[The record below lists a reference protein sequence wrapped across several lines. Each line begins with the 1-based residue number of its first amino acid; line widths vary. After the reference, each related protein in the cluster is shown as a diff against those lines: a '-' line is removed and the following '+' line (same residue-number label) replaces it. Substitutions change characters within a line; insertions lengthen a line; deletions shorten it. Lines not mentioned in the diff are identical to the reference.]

1 MAGGLNKVMII
12 GNLGK
17 DPEMRFTP
25 SGQSVTNFTVAV
37 SRSWKNSDGQPQE
50 ETEWFN
56 IDAWGRLAELTNE
69 YLSKGKK
76 VYVEGRLRTESWEDK
91 NTGEKK
97 YRTKVVAS
105 DIQFIEPR
113 GGGQSD
119 SGYGGGTA
127 SPAPE
132 ADQSFEEMP
141 F

>member
-69 YLSKGKK
+69 YLSKGRK

-113 GGGQSD
+113 GGAQSD

-127 SPAPE
+127 SPSPE
-132 ADQSFEEMP
+132 PDQSFEEMP